1 MPRSARHF
9 FFGRHAFVTPLALG
23 AFFTFIIAFHIIL
36 PDMGGTYSV
45 RNVTAWAAIALTIP
59 ILWVGPVLSGRL
71 RVDRLWLAGL
81 LLPILGWLVLIFI
94 NLVVLQSLPP
104 PALFLPV
111 AMLSGFAFLLLGMV
125 QNPLTSSQFLVV
137 LLLIL
142 IGSLPH
148 YLVELT
154 GAEFFRL
161 QGDWNPFP
169 AFVSK
174 AAAGFAQTNLFG
186 SYYATLVVLTGFAMM
201 RVKRG
206 QWSILAVL
214 AIFAFIYG
222 VSVFLMRSKT
232 GFLGFSV
239 GLALLFLHVLTKA
252 WQDRDEASRAML
264 RHFAAYLGCLL
275 LAWVIPEFYPQSDTT
290 TIGVARDWT
299 PEANSYAT
307 RLTSWKVSLAAFWD
321 APVFGQSL
329 GAFQS
334 VYYDYFPQ
342 FADTNGGGYLGNVD
356 NPHNIFFYF
365 LAETGLV
372 GTLLVLGP
380 LLFFGVNLLRR
391 ASNRWLLLALPAPIL
406 THCLTEY
413 PYTASGTHYWLFAFC
428 LAAAL
433 APSDLPSLRR
443 PQHRAARYRFVPAF
457 MLLTSASLAAF
468 VMVTSFTVTL
478 WQSTLAY
485 WRSVHNPLP
494 IVLAGRFDMDDM
506 NHVLIGSR
514 MTKLTLIMLVD
525 RAAKENQVAMLRDL
539 LLPLFEEQVL
549 PIYRNIGVWQVGRR
563 AYQITGDRDGLENL
577 ARLAEPVLP
586 ALAANIRA
594 TPMTNK

>member
-125 QNPLTSSQFLVV
+125 QKPLTAQQFLFV

-154 GAEFFRL
+154 GAEFFHL

-169 AFVSK
+169 AWASK

-239 GLALLFLHVLTKA
+239 GLAFLFLHVLTS
-252 WQDRDEASRAML
+252 WLQDRDEASRAML

-275 LAWVIPEFYPQSDTT
+275 LAWIIPEFYPRKLD
-290 TIGVARDWT
+290 GHHWRCPRV
-299 PEANSYAT
+299 
-307 RLTSWKVSLAAFWD
+307 D
-321 APVFGQSL
+321 A
-329 GAFQS
+329 
-334 VYYDYFPQ
+334 
-342 FADTNGGGYLGNVD
+342 GN
-356 NPHNIFFYF
+356 
-365 LAETGLV
+365 
-372 GTLLVLGP
+372 
-380 LLFFGVNLLRR
+380 NL
-391 ASNRWLLLALPAPIL
+391 
-406 THCLTEY
+406 
-413 PYTASGTHYWLFAFC
+413 
-428 LAAAL
+428 
-433 APSDLPSLRR
+433 
-443 PQHRAARYRFVPAF
+443 
-457 MLLTSASLAAF
+457 
-468 VMVTSFTVTL
+468 
-478 WQSTLAY
+478 
-485 WRSVHNPLP
+485 PLP
-494 IVLAGRFDMDDM
+494 RG
-506 NHVLIGSR
+506 
-514 MTKLTLIMLVD
+514 
-525 RAAKENQVAMLRDL
+525 
-539 LLPLFEEQVL
+539 
-549 PIYRNIGVWQVGRR
+549 
-563 AYQITGDRDGLENL
+563 
-577 ARLAEPVLP
+577 
-586 ALAANIRA
+586 
-594 TPMTNK
+594 